1 MSRRSSPRTSPKGK
15 TGKTRT
21 QLFEASERFTTAC
34 INNSSI
40 ATLSHLVAYFSASN
54 IFYCRSGDGINAA
67 KSCLQTIHADSDIQ
81 STETTSS
88 CTRKQLTKYFLRTLT
103 NDPKRVD
110 RMAPLI
116 DSLLKDAQRQR
127 LINDTI
133 NDSIS
138 DTKTTDDEES
148 KDNVNDADEERNINV
163 ATVTKAVEQERTRR
177 IEEDLQHT
185 TSTNEERKINQVR
198 ASQMM
203 DKERSRRMSETQ
215 TMNETISKSEE
226 LLKQSNVQMVTKL
239 ATAEQERRSSVVGG
253 GNQLLD
259 ASLMQEIA
267 SMKKEE
273 EEIAALEAELEAEE
287 AAIEVQKVKVVKS
300 PKDKRKDKIRR
311 LSLKKKANT
320 KTNVTKVASAI
331 PATTAAIP
339 ATTAKPAIPTATA
352 TLPLPPPSIASNVQK
367 GEAKISDSPA
377 TPKGKKKKNKRKKKK
392 K

>member
-133 NDSIS
+133 NDNIS

-148 KDNVNDADEERNINV
+148 KDNINDADERNINV

-339 ATTAKPAIPTATA
+339 ATTAKPAMPTATA
-352 TLPLPPPSIASNVQK
+352 TPPLPPPSIASNVQK
-367 GEAKISDSPA
+367 GEAKKSDIPSD
-377 TPKGKKKKNKRKKKK
+377 PKGKKKKNKRKKKK

>member
-133 NDSIS
+133 NDNIS

-148 KDNVNDADEERNINV
+148 KDNINDADERNINV

-320 KTNVTKVASAI
+320 KANVTKVASAI

-339 ATTAKPAIPTATA
+339 ATTATP
-352 TLPLPPPSIASNVQK
+352 PLPPPSIASNVQK
-367 GEAKISDSPA
+367 GEAKKSDIPSD
-377 TPKGKKKKNKRKKKK
+377 PKGKKKKNKRKKKK

>member
-133 NDSIS
+133 NDNIS
-138 DTKTTDDEES
+138 DTKTMDGEES
-148 KDNVNDADEERNINV
+148 KDNVNDADERNINV

-185 TSTNEERKINQVR
+185 TSTNEERKNNQVR

-320 KTNVTKVASAI
+320 IANATKVVS
-331 PATTAAIP
+331 
-339 ATTAKPAIPTATA
+339 AIPTATA
-352 TLPLPPPSIASNVQK
+352 TPPLPPPSIASNVQK
-367 GEAKISDSPA
+367 GEAKKSDSPA

>member
-133 NDSIS
+133 NDNIS

-148 KDNVNDADEERNINV
+148 KDNINDADERNINV

-320 KTNVTKVASAI
+320 KANATKVVSAI

-339 ATTAKPAIPTATA
+339 ATTAKPAMPTATA
-352 TLPLPPPSIASNVQK
+352 TPPLPPPSIASNVQK
-367 GEAKISDSPA
+367 GEAKKSDTHP